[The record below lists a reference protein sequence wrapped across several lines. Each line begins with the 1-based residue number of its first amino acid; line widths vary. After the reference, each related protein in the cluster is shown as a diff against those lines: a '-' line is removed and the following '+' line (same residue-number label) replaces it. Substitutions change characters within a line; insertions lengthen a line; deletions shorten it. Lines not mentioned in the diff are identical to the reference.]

1 IVTGNLIYDL
11 TVDGE
16 DKESLV
22 IPANTTMEFTVTLSN
37 PNNRIA
43 RYNFYYLD
51 NLLDGVSAGY
61 IVEENFSITPEEIGM
76 NLEKN
81 GTSGSS
87 NTYKIK
93 VTNANNN
100 SVTINLGVSVGLDYN
115 DLTLPSNGH
124 LFEEYSV
131 PVKDIILD
139 NPGENG
145 D

>member
-1 IVTGNLIYDL
+1 
-11 TVDGE
+11 
-16 DKESLV
+16 
-22 IPANTTMEFTVTLSN
+22 
-37 PNNRIA
+37 
-43 RYNFYYLD
+43 
-51 NLLDGVSAGY
+51 
-61 IVEENFSITPEEIGM
+61 EIGM

-145 D
+145 DIYDDGEDTFITGTNPNNYIWYSGKLWRAVSVNN